1 LAADWPALQAAID
14 GDVVLAASPAYER
27 ARKPF
32 FAQFHDSHP
41 EAVVFCSSTSDVVE
55 VLRFANRSGVW
66 PRTRSGGHCFA
77 GRSAGD
83 GLVIDVSPMRSVEV
97 VDGSASIGSGAR
109 LGELYEALGRADMT
123 IPGGSCPSVGI
134 AGLTL
139 GGGLGILGRMFG
151 LTSDSLESAEIV
163 LADGRIVECDARH
176 DADLFWA
183 LRGGGAGS
191 FGVVTRLQLRTRPT
205 LPATNFRLSWSHQ
218 HAARL
223 IHAWQQW
230 APVAP
235 DELYVALLVSAAGDP
250 ERPFSVQLVGSDF
263 GSESEAARRLDE
275 FITRCGADP
284 SSEARRHASFRDTTR
299 FWAGLD
305 TSSEANL
312 NGDPQAPQSAHV
324 YLKSEFFRQP
334 LPSKA
339 IASLVANFATPRA
352 AGEERELDFTPW
364 GGGYNR
370 VAADATA
377 FAHRAEL
384 FSLKHTLTLDPNGSS
399 AADES
404 ARRWLGHS
412 WSCVRPWGS
421 GRVFPSFPDPD
432 LDDPG
437 RAYYAG
443 NYERLLRVKNRYD
456 PDNAFPPVA

>member
-14 GDVVLAASPAYER
+14 GEVVLSGSPAYEL

-32 FAQFHDSHP
+32 FARFHDSHP

-55 VLRFANRSGVW
+55 VLRFAVRSGVR
-66 PRTRSGGHCFA
+66 PRSRSGGHCFA

-83 GLVIDVSPMRSVEV
+83 GIVIDVSPIRSVEV
-97 VDGSASIGSGAR
+97 ADGYARIGAGAR
-109 LGELYEALGRADMT
+109 LGELYETLARAGVT

-151 LTSDSLESAEIV
+151 VTSDSLEYAEIV
-163 LADGRIVECDARH
+163 LADGRIVECDAGH

-183 LRGGGAGS
+183 LRGGGAGC

-205 LPATNFRLSWSHQ
+205 LPATNFRLRWSHQ

-223 IHAWQQW
+223 IQAWQQW

-235 DELYVALLVSAAGDP
+235 DEVYAALLVSAAGAPD
-250 ERPFSVQLVGSDF
+250 RSFSVELVGSDF
-263 GSESEAARRLDE
+263 GSESDAARRLDE
-275 FITRCGADP
+275 FVTYSGADP
-284 SSEARRHASFRDTTR
+284 SSERRRHASFRDTIG

-305 TSSEANL
+305 ATSEANL
-312 NGDPQAPQSAHV
+312 NADPQALQSAHV
-324 YLKSEFFRQP
+324 YFKSEFFRQP
-334 LPSKA
+334 LPSEA
-339 IASLVANFATPRA
+339 IASLLANFATPRA
-352 AGEERELDFTPW
+352 AGEGRELDFTPW

-384 FSLKHTLTLDPNGSS
+384 FSLKQTLAIDPNGSS
-399 AADES
+399 AAEE
-404 ARRWLGHS
+404 APRRWLEHS
-412 WSCVRPWGS
+412 WLSVRPWGS
-421 GRVFPSFPDPD
+421 GRVFPNFPDPA

-443 NYERLLRVKNRYD
+443 NYERLLRVKKRYD
-456 PDNAFPPVA
+456 PDDVFPPVA